1 MDRKGRDKEREGEE
15 SVHRLVGRREREGGS
30 EGGTRGG
37 RGWGAVCVYQ
47 HTAQQCPQ
55 PRSWCPAT

>member
-1 MDRKGRDKEREGEE
+1 MCAQAGRQ
-15 SVHRLVGRREREGGS
+15 EREGGRS
-30 EGGTRGG
+30 EGGTRDG

-47 HTAQQCPQ
+47 HTALHTAQQCPQ